1 MKLKTYYLYNSGNLF
16 MKILFQLFV
25 LVLLIIPAKTI
36 FPGEKDD
43 LYKPFAQVMPEP
55 EGGLQ
60 GIYSKIK
67 YPPDAQK
74 AGIEGKVYLL
84 IYIDEKGN
92 VNDVKVLKGLG
103 AGCDEAAVEAIKD
116 TKFTPGKDNGIAI
129 KVKLSLPVTFKL
141 TS

>member
-1 MKLKTYYLYNSGNLF
+1 

-25 LVLLIIPAKTI
+25 LVLFIIPTSNI
-36 FPGEKDD
+36 FPEGKDD

-55 EGGLQ
+55 KDGLQ
-60 GIYSKIK
+60 SIYSKIT
-67 YPPDAQK
+67 YPAEAQK

-84 IYIDEKGN
+84 IYINEKGE
-92 VNDVKVLKGLG
+92 VDDVKVLKGLG
-103 AGCDEAAVEAIKD
+103 AGCDEAAVGAVKG

-129 KVKLSLPVTFKL
+129 KVKLSLPVSFKL